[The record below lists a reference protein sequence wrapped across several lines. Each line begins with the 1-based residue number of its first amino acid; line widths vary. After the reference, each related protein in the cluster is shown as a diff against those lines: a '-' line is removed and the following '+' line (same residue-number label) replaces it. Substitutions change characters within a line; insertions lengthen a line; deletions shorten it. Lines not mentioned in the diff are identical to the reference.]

1 MSSRPAQSLLLS
13 ALYIA
18 SMTGLWVVYSV
29 LCTAS
34 SVAPLDGVNVLWS
47 LGMGILVVWWV
58 RTDTHPSKYSPCFDY
73 GTFMMAWWPVL
84 LPHYLVRTRGFKGL
98 LIYAGLVGFLLIL
111 VVVVALATAA
121 IGL

>member
-1 MSSRPAQSLLLS
+1 MSPRPAQSLLLS

-29 LCTAS
+29 LCAAAS
-34 SVAPLDGVNVLWS
+34 LAPLDGVNALWS
-47 LGMGILVVWWV
+47 LGMGTLVVWWV
-58 RTDTHPSKYSPCFDY
+58 RTDTHPSRYLPCFDY

-98 LIYAGLVGFLLIL
+98 LIYAGLVGFLIL
-111 VVVVALATAA
+111 TVVVAFAAVA